1 MATEFEAGM
10 HEVTTRELERIRRE
24 VLNAKQELHDRFEQY
39 FRVLRDKH
47 LEIET
52 RLDEV
57 VRVAETQAMDRQTKL
72 NQLTTAKAD
81 MLQTLQHNELNET
94 VIDMSRKFE
103 EEIQR
108 LEAIVDDV
116 PSVWLEWR
124 DEWLEGGMKEMC
136 HVCEGVSYVH
146 RQIPVW
152 TGVSEGE
159 GQNEISISS
168 DLVTDRDNGEVF
180 VCDYSA
186 NRIQVFD
193 KYGNYQR
200 SVEQEGMSLPVSITI
215 TSHQLFVSC
224 VEIPFRIHKLDKLSG
239 NIMASV
245 TLGDLTH
252 CITADTDTLY
262 AGVYRTNQILHLSL
276 EDMSTIKMT
285 SLNSPYLQQDTYLS
299 DLKVTPSLFVVLL
312 HSSDN
317 PIQTFSKEG
326 NLIRTITSEEL
337 KEPDFL
343 CLDRHYNILVSN
355 CIANNVKVFSSEG
368 HLIATIGHEGTGPG
382 EFCRP
387 QGIDVDKDGRIVIV
401 DCKYTHML
409 QFF

>member
-1 MATEFEAGM
+1 MATEFETGM
-10 HEVTTRELERIRRE
+10 HEVTARELERIRRE
-24 VLNAKQELHDRFEQY
+24 VLNVKQELRYRFERY

-72 NQLTTAKAD
+72 NQLTIARVE

-124 DEWLEGGMKEMC
+124 DEWLEGGMREMC

-152 TGVSEGE
+152 TGVSKGE
-159 GQNEISISS
+159 GRNEISTPSG
-168 DLVTDRDNGEVF
+168 LVTDRDNGEVF
-180 VCDYSA
+180 VCDFSG
-186 NRIQVFD
+186 NSIQVFD
-193 KYGNYQR
+193 KDGNYQR
-200 SVEQEGMSLPVSITI
+200 SVTHQGMIHPLSITI
-215 TSHQLFVSC
+215 TPQHLFVSC
-224 VEIPFRIHKLDKLSG
+224 LEIPYHILKLDKLSG
-239 NIMASV
+239 NVMTSV
-245 TLGDLTH
+245 ATGDLIS
-252 CITADTDTLY
+252 CITADTNTLY
-262 AGVYRTNQILHLSL
+262 GGVYRTSQILHLSL
-276 EDMSTIKMT
+276 EDMSTMKMT
-285 SLNSPYLQQDTYLS
+285 SLNSPYIQQDTELS
-299 DLKVTPSLFVVLL
+299 DLKVTPSLFVVLFL
-312 HSSDN
+312 SNN

-326 NLIRTITSEEL
+326 NLVRTIGSEEL
-337 KEPDFL
+337 RPHFL
-343 CLDRHYNILVSN
+343 CLDRHYNILVSDFAAHN
-355 CIANNVKVFSSEG
+355 LKVFSSEG

-382 EFCRP
+382 EFYQP

-401 DCKYTHML
+401 DNKDTHML